1 MAYGRTVADYT
12 RAVKCRV
19 YECCAN
25 VGVAQLA
32 GCVLNCSHAARECPN
47 GKASPQARE
56 GKIMSNHLY
65 ANYLATDMEE
75 ASPRD
80 KHLVIF
86 SVSIVF
92 ADSCYT
98 IAAGRDDCGRGSWEK
113 HVDSYNY
120 RQIMCAVC
128 YVLRR
133 ACGYGSR
140 YWSPSIYMEVVR
152 NIRRQLVP
160 YLPKC

>member
-1 MAYGRTVADYT
+1 MLRK
-12 RAVKCRV
+12 R
-19 YECCAN
+19 
-25 VGVAQLA
+25 GVARSA
-32 GCVLNCSHAARECPN
+32 GCVLNCSHAARERPN

-56 GKIMSNHLY
+56 NDRAQAREGKIMSNRLY

-75 ASPRD
+75 VSPHG

-86 SVSIVF
+86 SVSVVF

-98 IAAGRDDCGRGSWEK
+98 IAASRDDCGRSSWEK

-120 RQIMCAVC
+120 GQIMYAVC

-140 YWSPSIYMEVVR
+140 CWRHSVYMEVVR
-152 NIRRQLVP
+152 NIWRQLVP

>member
-1 MAYGRTVADYT
+1 
-12 RAVKCRV
+12 
-19 YECCAN
+19 
-25 VGVAQLA
+25 
-32 GCVLNCSHAARECPN
+32 
-47 GKASPQARE
+47 
-56 GKIMSNHLY
+56 MSNHLY

-98 IAAGRDDCGRGSWEK
+98 ITAGLDDCGRSSWEK

-120 RQIMCAVC
+120 SQIMYAVC

-140 YWSPSIYMEVVR
+140 YWHHSVYMEVVR
-152 NIRRQLVP
+152 NIWRQLAP

>member
-1 MAYGRTVADYT
+1 MLRK
-12 RAVKCRV
+12 R
-19 YECCAN
+19 
-25 VGVAQLA
+25 GVARLA
-32 GCVLNCSHAARECPN
+32 GCVLNYSHAARGTPERPD
-47 GKASPQARE
+47 GPQAREHDRAQARE

-75 ASPRD
+75 VSPHG

-98 IAAGRDDCGRGSWEK
+98 IAVRRDDCGGLYEC

-128 YVLRR
+128 HVLRC

-140 YWSPSIYMEVVR
+140 YWRPSVYMEVVR
-152 NIRRQLVP
+152 SIRRQLAP

>member
-1 MAYGRTVADYT
+1 MPGRNVHNGITPQGAALRKRGAGVRAY
-12 RAVKCRV
+12 
-19 YECCAN
+19 
-25 VGVAQLA
+25 
-32 GCVLNCSHAARECPN
+32 
-47 GKASPQARE
+47 ARE

-75 ASPRD
+75 ASPRE

-92 ADSCYT
+92 ADGCYT
-98 IAAGRDDCGRGSWEK
+98 IAARRDDCGSIHER
-113 HVDSYNY
+113 HVDNYNH
-120 RQIMCAVC
+120 RQIMRAVC
-128 YVLRR
+128 HVLRS

-140 YWSPSIYMEVVR
+140 YWLPSVYMEVVR

>member
-1 MAYGRTVADYT
+1 MLRK
-12 RAVKCRV
+12 R
-19 YECCAN
+19 
-25 VGVAQLA
+25 GVARSA
-32 GCVLNCSHAARECPN
+32 SCVLNYSHAARGTPERPD
-47 GKASPQARE
+47 GPQAREHDRAQARE

-65 ANYLATDMEE
+65 ANYLASDMEE

-98 IAAGRDDCGRGSWEK
+98 ITAGRDDCGGIMGEE
-113 HVDSYNY
+113 HVDCYSY
-120 RQIMCAVC
+120 RKIMHAVC
-128 YVLRR
+128 HVLRR

-140 YWSPSIYMEVVR
+140 YWRPSVYMEVVR

>member
-1 MAYGRTVADYT
+1 MLRK
-12 RAVKCRV
+12 R
-19 YECCAN
+19 
-25 VGVAQLA
+25 GVARLA
-32 GCVLNCSHAARECPN
+32 GCVLSYSHAVRGTPERSDGPQAQEHDR
-47 GKASPQARE
+47 AQARE

-75 ASPRD
+75 ASPHD
-80 KHLVIF
+80 KYLVIF

-98 IAAGRDDCGRGSWEK
+98 IAAGRDDCGRIMGEE
-113 HVDSYNY
+113 HVDCYSY
-120 RQIMCAVC
+120 RQIMRAVC
-128 YVLRR
+128 HVLRR

-140 YWSPSIYMEVVR
+140 YWRPSVYMEVVR

-160 YLPKC
+160 YLPKR

>member
-1 MAYGRTVADYT
+1 MLR
-12 RAVKCRV
+12 KC
-19 YECCAN
+19 
-25 VGVAQLA
+25 GVARLA
-32 GCVLNCSHAARECPN
+32 GCVLNYSHAARGTPERPD
-47 GKASPQARE
+47 GPQAREHDRAQARE

-98 IAAGRDDCGRGSWEK
+98 ITAGRDDCGRSSWEK

-120 RQIMCAVC
+120 SQIMYAVC

-140 YWSPSIYMEVVR
+140 YWHHSVYMEVVR
-152 NIRRQLVP
+152 NIWRQLAP